1 MRSFVY
7 QELQISISAGYGNS
21 FLCYI
26 YTVAKSIKYYING
39 HNLLNNKG
47 TQMIKVSL
55 EPQESPAR
63 NDCVT
68 FIDIVHFRV
77 F

>member
-1 MRSFVY
+1 MAVHLNKIATTHFKKKMY
-7 QELQISISAGYGNS
+7 KNK
-21 FLCYI
+21 LC
-26 YTVAKSIKYYING
+26 VAKSIKYYING

-47 TQMIKVSL
+47 TKMIKVSL

>member
-1 MRSFVY
+1 MPRIQNGARDREIVY
-7 QELQISISAGYGNS
+7 
-21 FLCYI
+21 
-26 YTVAKSIKYYING
+26 
-39 HNLLNNKG
+39 LLNNKG
-47 TQMIKVSL
+47 TKMIKVSL